1 MENNL
6 LKGKSLTKTQAAGV
20 MLEGIASGD
29 EVLQFDPES
38 RWIYPP
44 EKDLFA
50 PLLPSDWR
58 QNRNVEIQGQLFSM
72 NRSGD
77 YILRPFDNKS
87 AFFNMSRHGLRDFE
101 LSTIHHVQPATKA
114 LQEVAQT
121 AARHLM
127 EYGEVPYDI
136 SNKLASYVPYVN
148 GPYDRQQYISQ
159 LLLAKSRAY
168 YSWNSNPFGHRI
180 PLILSHFVIGRG
192 VAAMF
197 KDDMAQ
203 QIWDRFA
210 EYNGFAMKYQ
220 GSGRPK
226 LTGNKL
232 TTYNIMLSVDGE
244 LMFHFTPAEDTL
256 RVQALDSATVLE
268 VVTNPWDIEQVYYY
282 HQQFMPQWQLYANP
296 GVPTATFTIRQIPA
310 DQVLHVT
317 INTFDNEK
325 RGRADCMSVY
335 GWMRRAADIANSSAT
350 SAYMRSCQVWDIA
363 VEGSP
368 TEVTTIANSVKTAPH
383 RPGMA
388 YVHSNNVVRQLI
400 GPTYSGSGVD
410 NDLAGLINLIAIGSG
425 IPPAYLL
432 GSMGANRA
440 GVLAET
446 EPSGKAFLDRQE
458 LNERILHEM
467 KYRLFKYQRD
477 VLGVRVRNEEC
488 EFIFPSINMYD
499 RMNFLSA
506 LGVMEDRQWF
516 KPERCATLAAKEFQT
531 TNYDYESEF
540 EEIQTAATVKSRFEN
555 ERNIENQQMMMA
567 AQGGPPNGQEDT
579 DQAASATDSKG
590 AKGKSSK
597 PGIRFLGASKSA
609 KGPNGSGG
617 LDEREAAKTRK
628 SLAGV

>member
-1 MENNL
+1 MGTNL
-6 LKGKSLTKTQAAGV
+6 LKGKSLSQKQAAGV
-20 MLEGIASGD
+20 MLEGVASGD

-58 QNRNVEIQGQLFSM
+58 HNRNIEIQGQLFSM
-72 NRSGD
+72 NRRGD
-77 YILRPFDNKS
+77 YILRPFESKS
-87 AFFNMSRHGLRDFE
+87 AFFGMAQNSMRDFE
-101 LSTIHHVQPATKA
+101 LLDIHKVQPATQK
-114 LQEVAQT
+114 LQEVAHA

-127 EYGEVPYDI
+127 ESGEIPYDI
-136 SNKLASYVPYVN
+136 SNKLASYVPYVS

-180 PLILSHFVIGRG
+180 PLILAHFVIGRG

-197 KDDMAQ
+197 KDEMAQ
-203 QIWDRFA
+203 QIWDRFS
-210 EYNGFAMKYQ
+210 EYNGFAMRYQ

-232 TTYNIMLSVDGE
+232 TTYNVMLSVDGE
-244 LMFHFTPAEDTL
+244 LMFHFTPAQDTL

-268 VVTNPWDIEQVYYY
+268 VVTNPWDIEEVYYY

-296 GVPTATFTIRQIPA
+296 DVPTATFTIRQIPA

-368 TEVTTIANSVKTAPH
+368 TEVSTIANNIRTAPH

-388 YVHSNNVVRQLI
+388 YVHSSNVTRQLI

-477 VLGVRVRNEEC
+477 VLGVRVKSDEC

-506 LGVMEDRQWF
+506 LGIMEDRQWF
-516 KPERCATLAAKEFQT
+516 KSERCATLAAKEFQT
-531 TNYDYESEF
+531 TNYNYEDEF
-540 EEIQTAATVKSRFEN
+540 AEIQETATLKSRYEN
-555 ERNIENQQMMMA
+555 ERNIENQQAMVA
-567 AQGGPPNGQEDT
+567 AQGGPAYGQENT
-579 DQAASATDSKG
+579 DQTSSAGDSKG
-590 AKGKSSK
+590 TEGKSK
-597 PGIRFLGASKSA
+597 PGLRFLGASKSSS

-617 LDEREAAKTRK
+617 LDEREAAQTRK
-628 SLAGV
+628 SLSTA